1 MFFSIQPQCGS
12 LGTATSNVNLIA
24 AMIEDPHHHHLQ
36 YTDMKIILSGITQ
49 RCRWKDGANPG
60 KTDKARRFEDSVM
73 ATYVHC
79 LSGSF
84 VHHPH
89 IKFDTPAMEF
99 ISPPGEM
106 TARLQQQWNIHVWQF
121 VHCWSWV
128 LMDFLSP
135 NIARNV
141 MPYVMSVIFVN
152 IGSLFLLFNTLGHNT
167 VQRFP
172 YHPSLT
178 TMVFDTLPPCQ
189 T

>member
-1 MFFSIQPQCGS
+1 MK
-12 LGTATSNVNLIA
+12 
-24 AMIEDPHHHHLQ
+24 EDPHHHHLQ

-106 TARLQQQWNIHVWQF
+106 IFFFKNSPTSATVKYSCLTV
-121 VHCWSWV
+121 CS
-128 LMDFLSP
+128 LLKLSLNGFFRP
-135 NIARNV
+135 KHSPQCHALCDEC
-141 MPYVMSVIFVN
+141 YF
-152 IGSLFLLFNTLGHNT
+152 
-167 VQRFP
+167 
-172 YHPSLT
+172 
-178 TMVFDTLPPCQ
+178 C
-189 T
+189 